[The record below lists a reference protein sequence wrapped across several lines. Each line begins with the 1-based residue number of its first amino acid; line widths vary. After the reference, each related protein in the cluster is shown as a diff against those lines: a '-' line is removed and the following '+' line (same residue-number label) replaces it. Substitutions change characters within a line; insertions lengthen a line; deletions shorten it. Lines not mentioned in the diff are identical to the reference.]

1 MGNSTLTVNK
11 KKYNKITAIE
21 FPVVSATEDI
31 IDFCTS
37 VIPQICNPRTYEDI
51 KESVILLLTEKIN
64 IIYGQKASIE
74 GIKYAPLK
82 RELPWIINE
91 VSKKLGISSTIIDPD
106 YLDFLNE
113 SKEPNPFTFLLC
125 THILMPNLDLP
136 YIKESMTNMIYNVK
150 TMLSKFNKSQNPQ
163 QSLLYLYSSS
173 LGGSGKGTFVKMIID
188 WCKEKG
194 IKQAAFSVSDLDGS
208 FVDRK
213 YHENAICHDTEFVKT
228 SLKFWPKMNKFI
240 DGDDYTCN
248 IKMEKSYNLKCQAFF
263 IIASNYK
270 PLDENYRRLKHSFI
284 EFSPNG
290 IENLSQEDIE
300 KYYFIKNG
308 DFDIK
313 RYVPFVEKWILS
325 CPTDNIYDFGFSK
338 NRYTKCLD
346 ASEMKTLRS
355 IVHTLKIHP
364 EGIGK
369 QDYMAISPVT
379 LEGQISKDFK
389 SQNPFTDDVRT
400 PGAWSI
406 MKVLYQLNSKGII
419 TMVKESSDKRSTAFN
434 LSTLMDDEKMIMDD
448 SIDLNVD
455 CNLHPVIQNRILINR
470 ELRRLASL
478 GYDDS
483 FAKEI
488 GYDYKN

>member
-1 MGNSTLTVNK
+1 MGKSTLTINK
-11 KKYNKITAIE
+11 KKYNKITSIE
-21 FPVVSATEDI
+21 FPVVTATEDT
-31 IDFCTS
+31 IDFCSS
-37 VIPQICNPRTYEDI
+37 VIPQICNPGTYEDI
-51 KESVILLLTEKIN
+51 KKMVMLLLSEKIN
-64 IIYGQKASIE
+64 VIYGQKTTVS
-74 GIKYAPLK
+74 GIKYPPFK
-82 RELPWIINE
+82 KELPYIVNE
-91 VSKKLGISSTIIDPD
+91 VSKRLGITSTIIDPQ
-106 YLDFLNE
+106 YLDFLNNN
-113 SKEPNPFTFLLC
+113 KDPNPFTFLLC

-136 YIKESMTNMIYNVK
+136 YIEESMTNMIYNVR

-194 IKQAAFSVSDLDGS
+194 IKQSAFSVSDLDGS
-208 FVDRK
+208 FINRK
-213 YHENAICHDTEFVKT
+213 YHENAICYDTEFVKT

-248 IKMEKSYNLKCQAFF
+248 IKNEKDYDLKCQSFF

-270 PLDENYRRLKHSFI
+270 PLDDNYRRLKHSFV
-284 EFSPNG
+284 EFSPDG
-290 IENLSQEDIE
+290 IENLGQENIE

-313 RYVPFVEKWILS
+313 RYVPFVEKWVLS
-325 CPTDNIYDFGFSK
+325 CPSDNIYDFNLSK
-338 NRYTKCLD
+338 GKYVKCLD
-346 ASEMKTLRS
+346 ASEMKTLRT

-369 QDYMAISPVT
+369 QDYSGITPMV

-389 SQNPFTDDVRT
+389 SQNPFTDDIRT
-400 PGAWSI
+400 PSAWSI
-406 MKVLYQLNSKGII
+406 MKVLYQLKSKGII
-419 TMVKESSDKRSTAFN
+419 KLVKEASDKRSAVFN
-434 LSTLMDDEKMIMDD
+434 LTPLMDDEEMIMDD
-448 SIDLNVD
+448 SIDLGVD
-455 CNLHPVIQNRILINR
+455 CNLHSVIQNRIIINR